1 MITVAMLGQKGGSGK
16 SSAAR
21 LLAVELARRGRKV
34 VIVDLDVRQRT
45 VSEWS
50 QARALNDLSPPME
63 VVLVD
68 HEAEPDFRLSELA
81 HDGADVVVADAP
93 GWIDAAL
100 VTLAHRAHMSIIPTS
115 CSEDELRPAI
125 RLYHDLVADGV
136 DPARLCFLLNR
147 VGTGAESKRARSKIA
162 EGEVPESAVCR
173 GELPELPIYRAG
185 HDGGQAASEV
195 SSKSPRDTAAALAAE
210 LIERMDKLQPSAAP
224 KRFTATTW

>member
-45 VSEWS
+45 IAEWS
-50 QARALNDLSPPME
+50 QARELNDLEPPMS

-68 HEAEPDFRLSELA
+68 HEAEPDFRLGELA
-81 HDGADVVVADAP
+81 QDGADVVVADAP

-100 VTLAHRAHMSIIPTS
+100 VTLAHRADLNVIPTS

-136 DPARLCFLLNR
+136 PPARLCFLLNR
-147 VGTGAESKRARSKIA
+147 VGTEAEAKRARTKIA
-162 EGEVPESAVCR
+162 EGEVPDGAVCR
-173 GELPELPIYRAG
+173 TELPELPIYRAG

-195 SSKSPRDTAAALAAE
+195 SAKSPRDTAAAVAGE
-210 LIERMDKLQPSAAP
+210 LIERLDKKQASTAP
-224 KRFTATTW
+224 KRFTAKAW